1 MDLGLKGQVALVT
14 AASRGLGAAVARR
27 FALEGARVALCAR
40 DLARAQAAAQCI
52 CSEAPG
58 AEVIGFKADVSVPGD
73 VDALVQGTVERWGRI
88 DLLIVN
94 AGGPPAGTFE
104 TLKPEQ
110 WEQAVQLTLMST
122 VRLCQAVVPHMRR
135 QGGGSIVFST
145 SNSVKEPMAN
155 LLLSSSL
162 RMAVIGLMKSLSIEL
177 ASTGIRVNA
186 VAPGWTSTERVTE
199 ILAARAKANGTTIEE
214 ETAKAVATI
223 PMGRM
228 GTPEEFARAA
238 VFLASPAAAYIHGV
252 TLMVDG
258 GATHASL

>member
-1 MDLGLKGQVALVT
+1 MDLGLRGQVALVT

-27 FALEGARVALCAR
+27 FALEGARVALCSRELDHARTAAR
-40 DLARAQAAAQCI
+40 DITQ
-52 CSEAPG
+52 ETG
-58 AEVIGFKADVSVPGD
+58 AEVIGLRADVAVPAD
-73 VDALVQGTVERWGRI
+73 VEALVRQTVERLHRI
-88 DLLIVN
+88 DILIVN

-110 WEQAVQLTLMST
+110 WEQAAHLTLMSA

-177 ASTGIRVNA
+177 APSNIRVNA

-199 ILAARAKANGTTIEE
+199 ILTARAKANGTTVEE
-214 ETAKAVATI
+214 ETARTVASI

-228 GTPEEFARAA
+228 GTPEEFANAT
-238 VFLASPAAAYIHGV
+238 VFLASPAASYIHGV

-258 GATHASL
+258 GSTHASL